1 MAKEK
6 KNRSAAKKN
15 KTFQL
20 AVGII
25 IIAFIVFLLA
35 ELLIPKKEVVINHEV
50 HNSENYKFSKEGEL
64 TFQTDNGN
72 FISSIDAEFADNEQE
87 REQGL
92 MYRTEMK
99 ENEGMLFIFP
109 TQTRQSFWMKNTVI
123 PLDIIFVNSNLKIV
137 TIQKNAVP
145 YSEKSLPSTKPA
157 QYVIEVNAGYTDK
170 YNIKVGDKVVFRKT
184 N

>member
-1 MAKEK
+1 MTKEK
-6 KNRSAAKKN
+6 KNSRTPKKN
-15 KTFQL
+15 KIFQL
-20 AVGII
+20 IVGIV

-35 ELLIPKKEVVINHEV
+35 ELVIPKKKVVINHEIS
-50 HNSENYKFSKEGEL
+50 NSENYKFSKEGEL
-64 TFQTDNGN
+64 TFQTENGN

-99 ENEGMLFIFP
+99 ENQGMLFIFP
-109 TQTRQSFWMKNTVI
+109 NQNKQSFWMKNTVL

-145 YSEKSLPSTKPA
+145 YSEKSLPSTAPA

-170 YNIKVGDKVVFRKT
+170 YKIKVGDKVVFRKT